1 MNVNPGMQNVRVSWI
16 KRDWNVDKLRETNGR
31 SVSERWER
39 ERKRVGNT
47 RNFDTSVEM
56 SKKFRMS
63 KYFAISGIRNYSVE
77 GKKERERKKVIC
89 VNELYWDFF
98 FFFFLNF
105 RFISI
110 SMILFNSSQLNLSI
124 ESSCIQNC

>member
-39 ERKRVGNT
+39 ELGILEISIPRSRSRKSFEC
-47 RNFDTSVEM
+47 RNILLFLGFETTLSRE
-56 SKKFRMS
+56 KKR
-63 KYFAISGIRNYSVE
+63 K
-77 GKKERERKKVIC
+77 RERKKVIC